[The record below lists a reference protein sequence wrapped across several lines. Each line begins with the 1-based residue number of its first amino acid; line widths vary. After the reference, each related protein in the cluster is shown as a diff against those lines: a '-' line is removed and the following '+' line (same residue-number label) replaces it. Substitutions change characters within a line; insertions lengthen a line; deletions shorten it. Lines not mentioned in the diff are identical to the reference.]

1 MPKANFLKLSAI
13 ALISAALMAPQIAKS
28 DSNEDEGSH
37 WLFEARY
44 QKSFNETS
52 DKWKDGDTTSGT
64 VLSTTGEE
72 WNNLDSYGIA
82 IGHSLGSKNTNISL
96 GYEILS
102 DKELRFATA
111 SDITGVCC
119 TGVKFPMDITNIMI
133 ELTHNIPMSDNSY
146 LIGLLGVGQST
157 IDSDRFTVNGTV
169 QGTAKEVTN
178 TSTRFGI
185 GAAYVLS
192 ENVHLIG
199 MLQQS
204 DYGESEV
211 TQASGY
217 SWKNEVSTSEASI
230 RLRWL
235 F

>member
-1 MPKANFLKLSAI
+1 MVKVNMFNFSTITLLSAL
-13 ALISAALMAPQIAKS
+13 LIAPQIAKS
-28 DSNEDEGSH
+28 DSHDSADSH

-52 DKWKDGDTTSGT
+52 DKWKDGDTSTPI
-64 VLSTTGEE
+64 LSTTGEE

-111 SDITGVCC
+111 SDSGGVCC

-133 ELTHNIPMSDNSY
+133 ELTHNIPMTDNSY
-146 LIGLLGVGQST
+146 LIGLVGVGQST
-157 IDSDRFTVNGTV
+157 IDSDRFTVSGGL

-185 GAAYVLS
+185 GAAYILS

-199 MLQQS
+199 LLQQS

-211 TQASGY
+211 TQASGFA
-217 SWKNEVSTSEASI
+217 WKNEVSTSEASI

>member
-1 MPKANFLKLSAI
+1 MQKAYFLKLSAI
-13 ALISAALMAPQIAKS
+13 AVMSAVLMAPQIAKS

-52 DKWKDGDTTSGT
+52 DKWKDYDTGT
-64 VLSTTGEE
+64 PVLSTTGEE

-82 IGHSLGSKNTNISL
+82 IGHSFGSKNTNISL

-111 SDITGVCC
+111 SDSGGVCC

-133 ELTHNIPMSDNSY
+133 ELTHNIPITDNSY
-146 LIGLLGVGQST
+146 LIGLIGVGQST
-157 IDSDRFTVNGTV
+157 IDSDRFTVNGTI

-185 GAAYVLS
+185 GAAYLLS

-204 DYGESEV
+204 DYGDGEV
-211 TQASGY
+211 TQASGFA
-217 SWKNEVSTSEASI
+217 WKNDVSTSEASI